1 MFKKKMKPF
10 ETCGVYL
17 TMFLTNLN
25 FNIMKKLTFKTLL
38 LTVIVSGAVFTTNA
52 QSFEKGKIN
61 IGACSDFQFTSVK
74 PAFDGAESTS
84 YMDLDLSGGYF
95 VIDNLLVKAELGFS
109 KAGEGDAVFGFGAG
123 ARYYIM
129 DMIFA
134 EAMYRMPAE
143 DFSSI
148 GLGVGY
154 VKMLNDHVSI
164 EPMIVYDMDRFD
176 GEAFANSF
184 GFKLGLGIY
193 F

>member
-1 MFKKKMKPF
+1 
-10 ETCGVYL
+10 
-17 TMFLTNLN
+17 
-25 FNIMKKLTFKTLL
+25 MKKLTLKTLL

-61 IGACSDFQFTSVK
+61 IGACSDFEFTSVK
-74 PAFDGAESTS
+74 PAFDGAESVS
-84 YMDLDLSGGYF
+84 YIDFNLGGGYF

-109 KAGEGDAVFGFGAG
+109 KAGEGDGVFGFGAG
-123 ARYYIM
+123 ARYYIK

-134 EAMYRMPAE
+134 EAMYRIPGE
-143 DFSSI
+143 DLSSI

-154 VKMLNDHVSI
+154 VKMLNDHISI

-176 GEAFANSF
+176 GEALSNSF

>member
-1 MFKKKMKPF
+1 
-10 ETCGVYL
+10 
-17 TMFLTNLN
+17 
-25 FNIMKKLTFKTLL
+25 MKKLTLKTLL

-61 IGACSDFQFTSVK
+61 IGACSNFQFTSGKLAV
-74 PAFDGAESTS
+74 DGAESTS
-84 YMDLDLSGGYF
+84 NMSLDLSGGYF
-95 VIDNLLVKAELGFS
+95 VIDNLMLKAQLGYS
-109 KAGEGDAVFGFGAG
+109 KETDLDGEVSFGAG
-123 ARYYIM
+123 ARYYVK

-134 EAMYRMPAE
+134 EAMYSIPAE
-143 DFSSI
+143 DFSRI

-176 GEAFANSF
+176 GEAYANSF